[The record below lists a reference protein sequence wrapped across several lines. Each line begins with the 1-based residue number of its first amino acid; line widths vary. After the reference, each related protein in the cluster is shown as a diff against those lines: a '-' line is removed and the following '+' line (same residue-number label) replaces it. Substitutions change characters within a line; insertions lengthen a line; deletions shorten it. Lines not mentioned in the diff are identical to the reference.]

1 MGRWRSLRAW
11 ALRWVALFGLWLILA
26 GTVSG
31 PELLAGAIAAVA
43 GTVLWAA
50 VLPPLGPRRPVVRFW
65 RLPAR
70 ALADAW
76 VVTRMVMRR
85 LAGRPVDS
93 GLRLVQF
100 DPGEG
105 DMAGAA
111 RRAIAVAAVS
121 VTANSYVIDI
131 DTERGA
137 LLLHQ
142 LDRGAPGAADPRV
155 IR

>member
-1 MGRWRSLRAW
+1 MLRSW
-11 ALRWVALFGLWLILA
+11 ALRWVTLLGLWLILA
-26 GTVSG
+26 GTANG
-31 PELLAGAIAAVA
+31 PELATGMIAAVI
-43 GTVLWAA
+43 GTVLWA
-50 VLPPLGPRRPVVRFW
+50 VTLPPLGPRQPVVRLW
-65 RLPAR
+65 RLPAQ

-76 VVTRMVMRR
+76 TVTRMVARR

-93 GLRLVQF
+93 GLRLVPF
-100 DPGEG
+100 DPGE
-105 DMAGAA
+105 DAVTGAA
-111 RRAIAVAAVS
+111 RRAVAVAAMS

-131 DTERGA
+131 DAERGA